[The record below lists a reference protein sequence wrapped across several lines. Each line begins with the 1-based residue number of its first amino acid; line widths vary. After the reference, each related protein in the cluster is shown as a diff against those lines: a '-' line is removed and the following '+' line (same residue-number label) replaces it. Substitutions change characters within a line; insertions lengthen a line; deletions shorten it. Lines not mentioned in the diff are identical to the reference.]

1 MSSGRPRRRWA
12 ATAVVIATAL
22 IAAPSARAQQ
32 TADQAALPLDR
43 VVVRFISPE
52 TGGAASPRFIFE
64 RVLAFEARIEAL
76 SDRDRPPG
84 DQRPYRQRDVR
95 AALDRHIAETLL
107 ASMRIDPEPSEAE
120 LDRQTRAA
128 RLMLIQRVGGP
139 GRLERAAQ
147 AEGIDEREVLRILRR
162 EARASLYLD
171 RMVEP
176 MLSPSDA
183 ELRNI
188 YRTVSTPFR
197 GQPYD
202 KIKDALRRWY
212 VTRRMSAA
220 LTAYY
225 QNARSRVQVT
235 FVQGP

>member
-1 MSSGRPRRRWA
+1 MSVRARRCSATLAFLLA
-12 ATAVVIATAL
+12 AASVSV
-22 IAAPSARAQQ
+22 APSARAQNGAGR
-32 TADQAALPLDR
+32 TLVLDR
-43 VVVRFISPE
+43 TVVRFTSPE
-52 TGGAASPRFIFE
+52 TGGASSPRFIFE

-84 DQRPYRQRDVR
+84 DRRPYRERDVR

-107 ASMRIDPEPSEAE
+107 ASARIDPEPTEAE
-120 LDRQTRAA
+120 LDRQMRAA
-128 RLMLIQRVGGP
+128 RRMLIQRVGGP

-147 AEGIDEREVLRILRR
+147 AEGIDERELLRLLRR

-176 MLSPSDA
+176 MLTPSDA

-202 KIKDALRRWY
+202 KIEDALRRWY
-212 VTRRMSAA
+212 VTRRLSAA
-220 LTAYY
+220 LNAYY

-235 FVQGP
+235 FLSGP

>member
-1 MSSGRPRRRWA
+1 VAWGA
-12 ATAVVIATAL
+12 AS
-22 IAAPSARAQQ
+22 PARAQND
-32 TADQAALPLDR
+32 AGEAVPLDR
-43 VVVRFISPE
+43 AVVRFISPE

-76 SDRDRPPG
+76 SDPDRPPG
-84 DQRPYRQRDVR
+84 DQRPYRERDVR
-95 AALDRHIAETLL
+95 AALERHIAETLL
-107 ASMRIDPEPSEAE
+107 ASARIDPEPSEADV
-120 LDRQTRAA
+120 DRAASAA
-128 RLMLIQRVGGP
+128 RLMLTQRVGGP

-147 AEGIDEREVLRILRR
+147 AEGIDQREVLRILRR

-176 MLSPSDA
+176 MLAPSDA

-188 YRTVSTPFR
+188 HRTVSTPFR

-220 LTAYY
+220 LSAYY

-235 FVQGP
+235 FLTGT